1 MVSAS
6 KAARQAKKEA
16 DGKGKKTTSS
26 KLKSEANSQAASKAS
41 SANGDD
47 YNSDDDGAVALN
59 QEKLAKLSLQED
71 KDGLSDRVTTGVL
84 SSLEASRDVKIT
96 SASLVFHGKVLFNDT
111 QLEVTYGRR
120 YGLLGENGCGKST
133 LLKAIAKREFPFP
146 EHIDIYLLNTGAA
159 PSELGALEWVVKEA
173 ENEMARLETVAEE
186 ILEREGPD
194 SPILMDMYDV
204 SSNSEYIIFSQLTL
218 PQSVSKAWTLPLS
231 KYGPP
236 SSSLVSAS
244 TKRPST
250 RRPRTCPV
258 DGVCVSLSPKPCSSS
273 LPSYSSMT
281 LPHIWISKP
290 VCGWKNT

>member
-6 KAARQAKKEA
+6 KAARQAKKDA
-16 DGKGKKTTSS
+16 TGKAPKTAAS
-26 KLKSEANSQAASKAS
+26 KVASKANSQAASKAS
-41 SANGDD
+41 SVNGDD
-47 YNSDDDGAVALN
+47 YNSDEDGASAAFQAKVA
-59 QEKLAKLSLQED
+59 KLALQED
-71 KDGLSDRVTTGVL
+71 KDGISDRVTTGVL

-146 EHIDIYLLNTGAA
+146 EHVDIYLLNEGAA

-194 SPILMDMYDV
+194 SPVLMDMYDV
-204 SSNSEYIIFSQLTL
+204 SSCS
-218 PQSVSKAWTLPLS
+218 
-231 KYGPP
+231 
-236 SSSLVSAS
+236 
-244 TKRPST
+244 
-250 RRPRTCPV
+250 
-258 DGVCVSLSPKPCSSS
+258 DGKHV
-273 LPSYSSMT
+273 
-281 LPHIWISKP
+281 H
-290 VCGWKNT
+290 N

>member
-16 DGKGKKTTSS
+16 TGKTPKTAAS
-26 KLKSEANSQAASKAS
+26 KVASKANSQAVSKAS
-41 SANGDD
+41 SVNGDD
-47 YNSDDDGAVALN
+47 YNSDEDGATAAFQAKVA
-59 QEKLAKLSLQED
+59 KLALQED

-146 EHIDIYLLNTGAA
+146 EHVDIYLLNEGAA

-194 SPILMDMYDV
+194 SPVLMDMYDV
-204 SSNSEYIIFSQLTL
+204 SSDFDDNY
-218 PQSVSKAWTLPLS
+218 
-231 KYGPP
+231 
-236 SSSLVSAS
+236 
-244 TKRPST
+244 
-250 RRPRTCPV
+250 TC
-258 DGVCVSLSPKPCSSS
+258 
-273 LPSYSSMT
+273 
-281 LPHIWISKP
+281 
-290 VCGWKNT
+290 N